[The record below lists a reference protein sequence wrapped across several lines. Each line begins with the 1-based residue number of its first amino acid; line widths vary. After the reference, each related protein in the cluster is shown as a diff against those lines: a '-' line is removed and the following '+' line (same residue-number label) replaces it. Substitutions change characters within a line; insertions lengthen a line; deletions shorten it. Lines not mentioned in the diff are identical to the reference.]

1 MKEYKWLQKVLV
13 ILIVMILSCS
23 FQATCSAAQTDT
35 EKKNARVLFLSS
47 YNYDWD
53 SIPKQLNGFKSQIQ
67 GYAKVDYVFMDTKTH
82 AYKDI
87 EKPIYDTVSN
97 NINKLGGYD
106 VVVLG
111 DDVALDFALKYK
123 NKLFSG
129 VPMVFEGINSKQKA
143 RNAAK
148 DPLITG
154 VVESFPMKETIELA
168 KKLYPNANQIVAISD
183 DSESCRGSSRQYYDS
198 KKDFPEMK
206 MKELNCSKL
215 TKAQITKKIS
225 SYGEDTILIFLMLTH
240 DGEGHLYSQYDATKL
255 VTDAAKIP
263 VFKSDELGIG
273 EGLLGGVVISY
284 DTMGRLAGKMAT
296 KILNGTSIETID
308 VETMPYHIKLDEK
321 VMKKFGLS
329 TKSLPE
335 HTVLVHHTPTIWEKY
350 HKVLIPSG
358 ILIAFL
364 AVILL
369 LIILM
374 NRSRKKYY
382 QKIKER
388 DILLDNLMKNIP
400 GGIAIYKMGQEVK
413 TLYYSEGIPA
423 MSGRSIEEYEEWI
436 QRDNLED
443 IICKEDIEYVR
454 LTIEAAIKKKE
465 TFNVSYRMMHK
476 DGSKVW
482 VQLSATPIRKENGT
496 LIYYAVFT
504 CMPQE
509 AILYR
514 CIATESPTGV
524 YICDSENY
532 NMLYAN
538 NVITDCIG
546 NKAYG
551 NKKCYEYLLNRDYP
565 CDNCK
570 MSVMKK
576 DEFLNRE
583 YDINGQH
590 LTLKGKLFDWNG
602 ITTHIEYVV
611 DNTYR
616 YEEQKKKEAKY
627 ETQMRI
633 LSKVSKNCI
642 CSFRLNVTQNIIEKA
657 YGPKIIDILGGNKNV
672 DIEKWIE
679 KAKEFFAQEDEWE
692 NYKNQF
698 CRSHLLD
705 CFSHG
710 NKIISMEQRMKV
722 SEDTTHWC
730 KSSAIMRQN
739 PTTDDIEGYI
749 YIEDINTGMVRKA
762 LTEKSMRANHEMLIC
777 IDIHH
782 DNHIIFN
789 FSNTSKPITGNRSE
803 EFMLSYL
810 NKHYEG
816 EDKDEVIKKFYIKT
830 VTEALEQE
838 DTYSFFFPLYIR
850 EKKHYYQAN
859 YSYIDQKNG
868 LLGLV
873 ITDITDIYYEQI
885 KHQQILKEALAQ
897 AESANVAKSEF
908 MARMSHDMRT
918 PMNGILGL
926 SYLMEKE
933 EDLKEIKKDLKQL
946 QESGEYLLQLIMD
959 VLDVNKIESK
969 RFRLYPK
976 VCDKEKIFDTIISI
990 VKPQMDAKSIEFH
1003 FEKGESKWKYVMMDE
1018 QRLKQIFVN
1027 LLSNAI
1033 KFTLEGGRIDF
1044 SMELISEENHIIR
1057 HKFIIKDTGIG
1068 ISEDFLPKVFMPFEQ
1083 ENRLKENL
1091 GGTGLGLSIVKKLVE
1106 LMDGS
1111 IEIESKINQGTKV
1124 TLYLDFPEADTPENL
1139 EVTESKDIKI
1149 LENKRILLCED
1160 HPLNAKITIN
1170 LLEKQGAI
1178 VDWMEN
1184 GELGLKAFKDSP
1196 LHFYDTIL
1204 MDIRMPVLGGLE
1216 ATKEIRSLDRLDAAK
1231 VPIIAMTANAYEED
1245 VKKALDAGM
1254 NVHLAK
1260 PVKPSK
1266 MYETIAKYIKDS
1278 R

>member
-1 MKEYKWLQKVLV
+1 MKKYMWLQKVLV
-13 ILIVMILSCS
+13 ILTVVILSCG
-23 FQATCSAAQTDT
+23 FHWTCFAAQADAG
-35 EKKNARVLFLSS
+35 KKNSRVLFLSS

-67 GYAKVDYVFMDTKTH
+67 GHAKVDYVFMDTKTH
-82 AYKDI
+82 VYKDI
-87 EKPIYDTVSN
+87 EKPIYESVSN

-111 DDVALDFALKYK
+111 DDVALNFALKYK
-123 NKLFSG
+123 NELFSG
-129 VPMVFEGINSKQKA
+129 VPMVFEGINSEKKA

-148 DPLITG
+148 NPLITG
-154 VVESFPMKETIELA
+154 IVESFPMEETIQLA
-168 KKLYPNANQIVAISD
+168 KKLYPKAKQIVAISD
-183 DSESCRGSSRQYYDS
+183 DSESGLGSSRQYYDS

-308 VETMPYHIKLDEK
+308 VETMPYHVKLDEK

-350 HKVLIPSG
+350 YKVLIPSG
-358 ILIAFL
+358 IVIAFL
-364 AVILL
+364 AVILV

-388 DILLDNLMKNIP
+388 DILLDNLVKNIP
-400 GGIAIYKMGQEVK
+400 GGIAVYKMGQEVE

-436 QRDNLED
+436 QGDNLED
-443 IICKEDIEYVR
+443 IIYKEDIEYVQP
-454 LTIEAAIKKKE
+454 IVEAAIKKKE
-465 TFNVSYRMMHK
+465 TFNVAYRMMHK

-482 VQLSATPIRKENGT
+482 TQLSAIPIHKESGIP
-496 LIYYAVFT
+496 IYYAVFT

-538 NVITDCIG
+538 NVITDSIG
-546 NKAYG
+546 NQAYED
-551 NKKCYEYLLNRDYP
+551 KKCYEYLLNRDCP
-565 CDNCK
+565 CNNCK

-576 DEFLNRE
+576 DKFLSRE

-590 LTLKGKLFDWNG
+590 LILKGKLFDWNG
-602 ITTHIEYVV
+602 ITTHIEYVI

-627 ETQMRI
+627 ETQMKL

-642 CSFRLNVTQNIIEKA
+642 CSFRLNVTKNTIEKA
-657 YGPKIIDILGGNKNV
+657 YGPKIIDILGGNKNM

-692 NYKNQF
+692 NYRNQF

-710 NKIISMEQRMKV
+710 NKTISMEQHMKL

-730 KSSAIMRQN
+730 KSSAIMMQN
-739 PTTDDIEGYI
+739 PTTDDVEGYI
-749 YIEDINTGMVRKA
+749 YIEDINTGMLRKA
-762 LTEKSMRANHEMLIC
+762 LTERSMRTNHEMLIC
-777 IDIHH
+777 IDICHN
-782 DNHIIFN
+782 NHIIFN
-789 FSNTSKPITGNRSE
+789 PFNTSEPMIGKNSE
-803 EFMLSYL
+803 EFIQSYIK
-810 NKHYEG
+810 KHSKE
-816 EDKDEVIKKFYIKT
+816 EDKDEVIKKFSIET
-830 VTEALEQE
+830 VTEELHQG
-838 DTYSFFFPLYIR
+838 DTYFFFFSLYIWK
-850 EKKHYYQAN
+850 KKHYYQAN

-885 KHQQILKEALAQ
+885 KQQQILKEALAQ

-908 MARMSHDMRT
+908 LARMSHDMRT

-926 SYLMEKE
+926 SYIMEKE

-946 QESGEYLLQLIMD
+946 QGSGEYLLRLIMD
-959 VLDVNKIESK
+959 VLDVNKIDSK
-969 RFRLYPK
+969 MFHLYPK
-976 VCDKEKIFDTIISI
+976 VCDKEKIFASIISI
-990 VKPQMDAKSIEFH
+990 VKPQMDAKAIEFH
-1003 FEKGESKWKYVMMDE
+1003 FEKGESKWKYVMIDE

-1033 KFTLEGGRIDF
+1033 KFTPEGGQIDF
-1044 SMELISEENHIIR
+1044 GMELISEKNHIIQ

-1068 ISEDFLPKVFMPFEQ
+1068 ISEEFLPKVYMSFEQ
-1083 ENRLKENL
+1083 ENRIRENL

-1124 TLYLDFPEADTPENL
+1124 TLYLDFPEADTPESP
-1139 EVTESKDIKI
+1139 EITKSKDIKI

-1170 LLEKQGAI
+1170 LLEKQGAV
-1178 VDWMEN
+1178 VDWMKN
-1184 GELGLKAFKDSP
+1184 GELGLKAFEDSP
-1196 LHFYDTIL
+1196 LYFYDTIL

-1216 ATKEIRSLDRLDAAK
+1216 ATKAIRSLDRADAEK

-1245 VKKALDAGM
+1245 VEKAMDVGM

-1266 MYETIAKYIKDS
+1266 MYETIAKCIKDS